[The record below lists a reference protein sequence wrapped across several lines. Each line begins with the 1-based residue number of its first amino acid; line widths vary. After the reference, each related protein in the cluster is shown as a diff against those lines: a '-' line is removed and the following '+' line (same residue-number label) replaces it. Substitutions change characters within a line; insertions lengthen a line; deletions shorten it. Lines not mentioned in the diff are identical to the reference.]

1 MIVTKKR
8 SFIKAISWRVI
19 GSIDTFI
26 LSLVIIN
33 FFSNKYTYDLAFY
46 IAALELITKTVIY
59 YIHERLW
66 NRIDI
71 GRIKQK
77 VNRFRSIIKA
87 ITWRITAS
95 LDTFFISYIITG
107 RFDWAT
113 SIAFFEI
120 ITKAILYYLH
130 ERGWNK
136 VNWEEFINEP
146 IV

>member
-1 MIVTKKR
+1 MKVTKKR
-8 SFIKAISWRVI
+8 SLFKSISWRII

-26 LSLVIIN
+26 LSLIIIN
-33 FFSNKYTYDLAFY
+33 YYSYEYTYNLAFY
-46 IAALELITKTVIY
+46 IASLEVISKTFIY
-59 YIHERLW
+59 YFHERLW
-66 NRIDI
+66 NKSNI
-71 GRIKQK
+71 GRNDKK
-77 VNRFRSIIKA
+77 ATRLRSFIKA
-87 ITWRITAS
+87 ITWRVTAS

-136 VNWEEFINEP
+136 IKWGRIIEV
-146 IV
+146 

>member
-1 MIVTKKR
+1 MIVTRKR

-26 LSLVIIN
+26 LSLIIIN

-46 IAALELITKTVIY
+46 IAALELVTKTVIY

-66 NRIDI
+66 NRINI
-71 GRIKQK
+71 GRIKEK
-77 VNRFRSIIKA
+77 VNRLRSLVKA

-107 RFDWAT
+107 RFDCCLLYT
-113 SIAFFEI
+113 SPSPRDA
-120 ITKAILYYLH
+120 
-130 ERGWNK
+130 
-136 VNWEEFINEP
+136 
-146 IV
+146 